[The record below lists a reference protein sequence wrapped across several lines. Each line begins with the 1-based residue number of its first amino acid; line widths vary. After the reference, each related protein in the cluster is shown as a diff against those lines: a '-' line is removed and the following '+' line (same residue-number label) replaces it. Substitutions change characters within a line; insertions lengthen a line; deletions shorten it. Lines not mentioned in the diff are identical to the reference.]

1 APAGF
6 GKTTLLADWLAAA
19 SETRSVAWL
28 SLDQHDNNAAVFW
41 TYVIAALQ
49 TVAPEAGAST
59 LALLQSPQP
68 PSINAILPPLLNE
81 LGGAGNEVLLVLD
94 DYHVIEDPEIQA
106 GVGFLVEHQP
116 PRLHLVIASR
126 ADPALPLARLRARGE
141 LTELRAADLRFRP
154 EEAAAYL
161 NEVMGLELT
170 ADDIAALE
178 ARTEGWIAALQLAAL
193 SMQGR
198 EDVSGFIAGFTG
210 DDRYIVD
217 YLVEEVLQRQPAPVR
232 EFLLQTA
239 ILDRLCGPLCDAVTG
254 HEGGQTML
262 EALERG
268 NVFVVHL
275 DDRRR
280 WYRYH
285 HLFADVLRAH
295 LIDEQPD
302 RVHDLHRRAS
312 AWFEQNGERPEAI
325 RHALAAE
332 DFGGAADLI
341 ELSLSALL
349 SQRQE
354 APVREW
360 LRRIPA
366 DVIRV
371 RPVLGVGYVGVLL
384 QSGDLPAAER
394 QLAEVERQL
403 ASTASGQSIY
413 QDEVE
418 FRRLPG
424 QVSIYRSAFARLTGN
439 LPDTVRYAQAALDV
453 MSEDDIQGRGAAL
466 SLLGLALW
474 ATGDIANGRRTFAEG
489 IALVQRAGYVPDS
502 LSGSIAIAEM
512 STALGHLN
520 EALQVLERSL
530 SLASEHGPPAPL
542 GTADVHVAIS
552 EVYRERNDLD
562 AALEHLATS
571 RELGE
576 TAALREN
583 RYRWFVAMAG
593 VETATGHYGEALDLL
608 RQAEALYSPGFN
620 ADTRPI
626 AALRARVWL
635 MQGKVADALAWA
647 RERGLTIEDD
657 AVYAR
662 EFEHLTLVNALLAQ
676 AGADGD
682 ATRDVL
688 AFLERLLQAAEAN
701 GRNGSVVQVLVLQAL
716 AHRAAGDM
724 PAALQ
729 SLRRALSLAEVEGYV
744 RVFVDE
750 RAPMAALLEA
760 AVQRGIAVS
769 YARRLLDAFGVV
781 DEKPSTASASTA
793 PQQLLSERELDVLR
807 LLRGDLD
814 GPEIAREL
822 VVSLNTMRTHT
833 KSIYSKLGVSTR
845 RAAVR
850 RAEELN
856 LI

>member
-1 APAGF
+1 
-6 GKTTLLADWLAAA
+6 
-19 SETRSVAWL
+19 
-28 SLDQHDNNAAVFW
+28 
-41 TYVIAALQ
+41 
-49 TVAPEAGAST
+49 
-59 LALLQSPQP
+59 
-68 PSINAILPPLLNE
+68 
-81 LGGAGNEVLLVLD
+81 
-94 DYHVIEDPEIQA
+94 
-106 GVGFLVEHQP
+106 
-116 PRLHLVIASR
+116 
-126 ADPALPLARLRARGE
+126 
-141 LTELRAADLRFRP
+141 
-154 EEAAAYL
+154 
-161 NEVMGLELT
+161 
-170 ADDIAALE
+170 
-178 ARTEGWIAALQLAAL
+178 
-193 SMQGR
+193 
-198 EDVSGFIAGFTG
+198 
-210 DDRYIVD
+210 
-217 YLVEEVLQRQPAPVR
+217 
-232 EFLLQTA
+232 
-239 ILDRLCGPLCDAVTG
+239 
-254 HEGGQTML
+254 
-262 EALERG
+262 
-268 NVFVVHL
+268 
-275 DDRRR
+275 
-280 WYRYH
+280 
-285 HLFADVLRAH
+285 
-295 LIDEQPD
+295 
-302 RVHDLHRRAS
+302 
-312 AWFEQNGERPEAI
+312 
-325 RHALAAE
+325 
-332 DFGGAADLI
+332 
-341 ELSLSALL
+341 
-349 SQRQE
+349 
-354 APVREW
+354 
-360 LRRIPA
+360 
-366 DVIRV
+366 
-371 RPVLGVGYVGVLL
+371 
-384 QSGDLPAAER
+384 
-394 QLAEVERQL
+394 
-403 ASTASGQSIY
+403 
-413 QDEVE
+413 
-418 FRRLPG
+418 
-424 QVSIYRSAFARLTGN
+424 
-439 LPDTVRYAQAALDV
+439 
-453 MSEDDIQGRGAAL
+453 
-466 SLLGLALW
+466 
-474 ATGDIANGRRTFAEG
+474 
-489 IALVQRAGYVPDS
+489 
-502 LSGSIAIAEM
+502 
-512 STALGHLN
+512 
-520 EALQVLERSL
+520 
-530 SLASEHGPPAPL
+530 
-542 GTADVHVAIS
+542 VHVAIS